1 MAKTA
6 SGSSTTSNRNYKLKI
21 TVTENSV
28 NTSVNTSNIT
38 VTLQLESTTS
48 YFQQYKCSGNI
59 SADGAAK
66 ASYNQYYSFPSL
78 GSTITLSSW
87 TGNIP
92 HGDDGKKTVSVTGT
106 VSGASGTYT
115 CGTGTVTASL
125 ALTDIPR
132 ASKLTVPLSVEAG
145 KSMTITATR
154 SVSSYYHKAKISIG
168 SYSYTT
174 NAFASSVSCTVPQ
187 SWINAV
193 PSAEGTAVCEL
204 TTYTNGN
211 CTVSVGSV
219 RANFKITVPSGIVP
233 VISGVSADKYNTN
246 SIVSS
251 WGICLRGFS
260 KARIKASVS
269 AGTGASVK
277 SCTVSCDGTIYNA
290 SVSSS
295 GNIDVI
301 TNVLQARNTLN
312 IGITVTDSRDRKTTA
327 SATLNITDYSPPV
340 INGWKVFRCD
350 ESGKESRSGTAVS
363 LYCQGGYSSLGGK
376 NNLTV
381 SANIAAANGSEGYS
395 VPLQSGVTNIKTG
408 LSKEKTYKI
417 TFTVSDSLGKKSETA
432 SSIASEAVAFTI
444 FNGSEGYG
452 AAMFDYADEAGVF
465 KVKGDI
471 KLTGGGTDYFTL
483 KDFVT
488 EYGTSGIWTYR
499 KWRSGIAE
507 CWGRKAVNAAIS
519 TAWGNVYTSG
529 ALTALDVAYPFTF
542 KELPA
547 LTANLSCSGVGA
559 ILMVPG
565 STPNASATSTGVFEI
580 CRGTA
585 AANNATYTINY
596 HAIGKWK

>member
-6 SGSSTTSNRNYKLKI
+6 SGSSVTSNRNYKLKI

-28 NTSVNTSNIT
+28 NTAANTSNIT

-48 YFQQYKCSGNI
+48 YFKQYVCSGNI
-59 SADGAAK
+59 SADGNQK

-87 TGNIP
+87 TGNIT

-115 CGTGTVTASL
+115 CGTGTVTVSL

-145 KSMTITATR
+145 KAMTITATR

-174 NAFASSVSCTVPQ
+174 GAFASSTQYSIPQ

-193 PSAEGTAVCEL
+193 PAAEGTAVCEL
-204 TTYTNGN
+204 TTYTNIN
-211 CTVSVGSV
+211 CTAAVGSV
-219 RANFKITVPSGIVP
+219 TANFKITVPSNIVP

-246 SIVSS
+246 SVVSS

-277 SCTVSCDGTIYNA
+277 SCTVSCDGTVYNV
-290 SVSSS
+290 SVPSS
-295 GNIDVI
+295 GNIDVT
-301 TNVLQARNTLN
+301 TNVLQARSKFN
-312 IGITVTDSRDRKTTA
+312 ILITVTDSRDRKTTA
-327 SATLNITDYSPPV
+327 ATALDITDYSPPV
-340 INGWKVFRCD
+340 INGWKTFRCD
-350 ESGKESRSGTAVS
+350 ENGNESRSGTAAS
-363 LYCQGGYSSLGGK
+363 LYCQGGYSSLGGR

-381 SANIAAANGSEGYS
+381 SANIKAANGSEGYN
-395 VPLQSGVTNIKTG
+395 VPLQSGVTNIKNG
-408 LSKEKTYKI
+408 LSREKTYKI
-417 TFTVSDSLGKKSETA
+417 TFTVSDSLGQKSEVST
-432 SSIASEAVAFTI
+432 SIASEAVAFTL
-444 FNGSEGYG
+444 FNGSAGYG

-465 KVKGDI
+465 KIKGDL
-471 KLTGGGTDYFTL
+471 KLTNGGTDYFPL

-499 KWRSGIAE
+499 KWFSGVAE
-507 CWGRKAVNAAIS
+507 CWGRKSVSAAVS
-519 TAWGNVYTSG
+519 TVWGNVYTSG
-529 ALTALDVAYPFTF
+529 ALTALNIAYPFAF
-542 KELPA
+542 KELPT
-547 LTANLSCSGVGA
+547 LTTNLSCNGVGA
-559 ILMVPG
+559 LLMVPG
-565 STPNASATSTGVFEI
+565 STPNASTTSTGLFEI
-580 CRGTA
+580 CRGSE
-585 AANNATYTINY
+585 AANNATYTVNY